1 MNEKEI
7 IKKLAEEYG
16 VTEKVVIDLMNE
28 NFNFEEIEEILE
40 AAEW

>member
-7 IKKLAEEYG
+7 IKNLAEEYG